1 MLHSDILPQSRP
13 EPPPLMVHR
22 VRNFEEHPLRPLDPL
37 AGEAFGEAVE
47 IRVVRGDRMHYA
59 LAAAFPGDPASR
71 ASSAYGTNGVSHDL
85 ILRLALERR
94 VELIVTQAGDD
105 GQRSVQHLFRFVA
118 GRRLG
123 QLVGQRG
130 YGFAFLAAKLIG
142 NPDENFAM
150 MAGDRSGPRIGR
162 LERFAFRPNLPRLR
176 IGAQGC
182 LRQRATWCSTP

>member
-13 EPPPLMVHR
+13 EPPPR
-22 VRNFEEHPLRPLDPL
+22 SWFIASATSKNICSGRST
-37 AGEAFGEAVE
+37 GEPFGEAVE
-47 IRVVRGDRMHYA
+47 IRVVRGDRMHCA

-71 ASSAYGTNGVSHDL
+71 ASSAYGANGVSHDL
-85 ILRLALERR
+85 ILRLALERP

-130 YGFAFLAAKLIG
+130 YGFAFSPPNSLAI
-142 NPDENFAM
+142 PT
-150 MAGDRSGPRIGR
+150 R
-162 LERFAFRPNLPRLR
+162 
-176 IGAQGC
+176 
-182 LRQRATWCSTP
+182 TWQ